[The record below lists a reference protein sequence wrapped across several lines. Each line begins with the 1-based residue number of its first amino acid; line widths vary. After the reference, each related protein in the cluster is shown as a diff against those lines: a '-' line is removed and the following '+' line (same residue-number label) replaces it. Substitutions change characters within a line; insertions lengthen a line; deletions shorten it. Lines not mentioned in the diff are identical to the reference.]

1 MFQPAGPDLMGKR
14 PGSATIRAARV
25 GRACREPLP
34 GAAAPPLPEN
44 ATKCVFLPMCH
55 QTCLP
60 YDAQQ
65 SMSISRRSTMDAS
78 RFDHLVR
85 TWAEAGSRRPL
96 LGVLAGGIAGLA
108 GLTEAAGKRKKKIT
122 LCLNG
127 QTITV
132 PKKKKNSYL
141 GQGATAGKCPPCVR
155 RCGGKTCGPDG
166 CGGSCGS
173 CKGDKTCQGGT
184 CACRAGEI
192 ECPANAC
199 LPGNSVCCTDLDCAQ
214 YPGRHCLNGQCVVWQ
229 GTCPVGADTCIS
241 PQACSGSC
249 ACYQSTEGETRCG
262 MSLGIHPDCERCVT
276 SADCVAQFPE
286 FPGVFCKQGE
296 GNSCG
301 CPGVCLQPCLTP

>member
-1 MFQPAGPDLMGKR
+1 
-14 PGSATIRAARV
+14 
-25 GRACREPLP
+25 
-34 GAAAPPLPEN
+34 
-44 ATKCVFLPMCH
+44 
-55 QTCLP
+55 
-60 YDAQQ
+60 
-65 SMSISRRSTMDAS
+65 MDAS